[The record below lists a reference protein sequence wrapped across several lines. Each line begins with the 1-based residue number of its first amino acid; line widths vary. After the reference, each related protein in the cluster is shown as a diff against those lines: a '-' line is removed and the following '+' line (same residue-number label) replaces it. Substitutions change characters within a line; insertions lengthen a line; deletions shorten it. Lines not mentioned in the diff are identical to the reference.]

1 MVKGRVK
8 KLLENGVKVF
18 SRHGNLSLTAAVKKD
33 TDSTSTELIVVLRR
47 DNGPIL
53 PADLEWAEKEL
64 RG

>member
-1 MVKGRVK
+1 MVAGRVK
-8 KLLENGVKVF
+8 KLLNNGVKVF
-18 SRHGNLSLTAAVKKD
+18 SREGNLSLTAAMKRY
-33 TDSTSTELIVVLRR
+33 TGSTSTELIVVLWR